1 MQEQKKSSAKYYAKQ
16 IEAAI
21 DECEAYFEQAKDAYK
36 EYTFSETLGS
46 KGQYTSDRA
55 KHQHLPIFWSSIQTA
70 KPSVYNQTP
79 TPVAKRRFEDKDD
92 VGRVGSLMIERLA
105 MTMLDMTRFD
115 QVMERLVED
124 RLVVSR
130 GQARVHYNAEMGMSE
145 ETVDEF
151 GQLIP
156 AQEIVVKESVE
167 PVWLPFDSVFF
178 TPACRDWSQVTWIA
192 YEQYFDKREFK
203 ERFGQIVEQKWGD
216 AWKEKITFNYANRK
230 DHDDQPADHVM
241 KEEAGKFVK
250 VYEIWNKKTKK
261 VCWLAADYTDEYLDE
276 QDDLYNLND
285 FFPSIEPLQGTLS
298 CDSIHPVPDY
308 VQYRQILAGIDYL
321 QSRERILI
329 KALRA
334 KGVYDA
340 SMPELIRLVREADET
355 DLVPVENF
363 IAMQE
368 KGGLA
373 NAIQYV
379 DLSSLAQSLVNLYD
393 AKERKKQE
401 LYEITGFSD
410 IMRGSTSASESA
422 TAQQLKSEF
431 GAVRLRETTK
441 KIAFAAQELITKMV
455 DLALARFQDQTILE
469 MCGAEFF
476 LEADKQFIMP
486 ALELIKQDKLRN
498 YRIQIETDSTVAV
511 SSTTEAG
518 TRVEFLNNFANFA
531 QQVINVA
538 GTVPELLPAMSEA
551 AMYAIRGMRQS
562 AAIESSI
569 DASFQALKASMEQ
582 PAEPP
587 PPDPKVELE
596 QAKLQIEQ
604 QKSGMDL
611 QLEQAKFGLEQQ
623 KVQNQVDLEAAKLQ
637 LEREKIQ
644 LQNERDMLKASLEQQ
659 KMQAQLELQKKEMM
673 FENQRAQYELV
684 LAAKEAEKR
693 ESEEPVNKRV
703 IMPDGREALI
713 EHMSNNKKKVT
724 FPDGRTALVEPM
736 VEI

>member
-21 DECEAYFEQAKDAYK
+21 DECETYFEQAKDAYK

-105 MTMLDMTRFD
+105 MTMLDTTRFD

-130 GQARVHYNAEMGMSE
+130 GQARVYYDAEMEMSE
-145 ETVDEF
+145 ESVDEF

-167 PVWLPFDSVFF
+167 PVWLPYDSVFF

-230 DHDDQPADHVM
+230 DHDDQPDHVM

-498 YRIQIETDSTVAV
+498 YRIQIETDSTVSV
-511 SSTTEAG
+511 SSNTEAG

-531 QQVINVA
+531 QQVINVSS
-538 GTVPELLPAMSEA
+538 TVPELLPAMSEA

-569 DASFQALKASMEQ
+569 DSSFEALKASMEQ

-623 KVQNQVDLEAAKLQ
+623 KVQNQADLEAAKLQ

-659 KMQAQLELQKKEMM
+659 KMQAQLELQKKEML
-673 FENQRAQYELV
+673 FENQKAQYELL
-684 LAAKEAEKR
+684 LAARQEPEEK
-693 ESEEPVNKRV
+693 EEPEEKQPAVV
-703 IMPDGREALI
+703 INMPSQA
-713 EHMSNNKKKVT
+713 KKVT

-736 VEI
+736 NEI